1 MHILTNKKDI
11 KAFQVVSLLKGLKL
25 EIETA
30 MKIRNGI
37 STMNFI
43 KDNFGI
49 PGMRKKAV
57 YNRFLYYAYEM
68 EYVDQDYLRKEYLP
82 IDDR

>member
-25 EIETA
+25 EIETG

-43 KDNFGI
+43 KEHFGI

-57 YNRFLYYAYEM
+57 YNRFLNYAYEM
-68 EYVDQDYLRKEYLP
+68 NYIDEDYVAKEYLP
-82 IDDR
+82 IGDR

>member
-1 MHILTNKKDI
+1 MNILTNKKDI
-11 KAFQVVSLLKGLKL
+11 KAFQVVTLLKGLKL
-25 EIETA
+25 EIETG

-43 KDNFGI
+43 KKHFGI
-49 PGMRKKAV
+49 MGRRKKSV

-82 IDDR
+82 IGDR

>member
-1 MHILTNKKDI
+1 MNILTNKKDI

-25 EIETA
+25 EIETG

-43 KDNFGI
+43 KKHFGI

-57 YNRFLYYAYEM
+57 YNRFLNYAYEM
-68 EYVDQDYLRKEYLP
+68 DYIDEDYVSKEYLP
-82 IDDR
+82 VGDR